1 MKKILILI
9 CVLSTV
15 FATASNKEYKALVK
29 ENAWN
34 SVYPKVIIK
43 DAVKNDKDMQ
53 ALYKDSDIP
62 EKYAEL
68 IALAV
73 STALKCQYCI
83 PAHKKF
89 AIDAGATE
97 EQIKIA
103 VNIAAHVAG
112 GSTLFYGNE
121 FDLDLFKKELDK
133 NNQ

>member
-15 FATASNKEYKALVK
+15 FATASNKEYKTLVK

-62 EKYAEL
+62 SF
-68 IALAV
+68 LAI
-73 STALKCQYCI
+73 SISLA
-83 PAHKKF
+83 
-89 AIDAGATE
+89 
-97 EQIKIA
+97 
-103 VNIAAHVAG
+103 
-112 GSTLFYGNE
+112 
-121 FDLDLFKKELDK
+121 
-133 NNQ
+133 